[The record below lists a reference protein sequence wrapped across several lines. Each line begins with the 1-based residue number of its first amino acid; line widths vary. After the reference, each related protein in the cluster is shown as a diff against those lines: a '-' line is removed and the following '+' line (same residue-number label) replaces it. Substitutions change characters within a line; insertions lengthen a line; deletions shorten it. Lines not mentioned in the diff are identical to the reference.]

1 MERPRLVERL
11 DAAAAA
17 GQLIVFDARPGFGS
31 RTTIRAW
38 VARHPDWQV
47 AWDDSRMPPDG
58 PDEVLRRGLSVL
70 THLPDVTDSGG
81 RTVLVIED
89 ARRFVDRIELLDLAG
104 LTRRRRD
111 VTVVVCTAGRLE
123 RRPAQQSV
131 EVVTD
136 DDLAWDADLASEA
149 LARRGLAL
157 NEEQLAQLVQL
168 CEGSPG
174 RIVAC
179 AQLRTEYPGV
189 SAERMYARWL
199 HERLGRHGAD
209 RLLLALDVL
218 GEVPVELVPDLL
230 EVAGSSEDALAEL
243 FAEGLVERTA
253 SHIHDAVVL
262 SVAAPRAAIA
272 VLRTLA
278 PARGAGMPVA
288 EIARELASRAAPG
301 SLPGRYWAALAGD
314 TDAAHA
320 YIEAVLAHPDPRAV
334 EFVVDT
340 RWLVMTRAA
349 EDPAFVAACLLVE
362 VGRGGDPRELPDAE
376 NLLRLSDDELAVQTE
391 GARGA
396 ILASRAILLIADA
409 RPAEAVRAAE
419 AALAQLEHAPWA
431 ERQRAA
437 RIRNAVLVTLLAALT
452 ELLDL
457 EAADRHA
464 RAVLAAPE
472 GDRWRISLEAAAG
485 LALYNATLRGDL
497 AMAELC
503 EPFTRVREAEGARPA
518 RTVLLAR
525 YVDAMNARDLP
536 QMVAVAKELRHGERS
551 SRAWDLLGDFAVKD
565 LAFRD
570 RAPDSLAEPAR
581 DRRDLA
587 PLPRAVALDLR
598 ARQLIEMGRPGL
610 ALRLLEGLEPD
621 PRHIFCFVALRARAL
636 LAMGFPRTRCASW
649 RPARR
654 SPTTHGARVG
664 AYGSCGSSRWPDRA
678 CRASRAWRSTRSWS
692 TCPRGGGAASSTG
705 RVSPSCAST
714 RSGSVCPA
722 RREPK
727 RMTCSASRSRSG
739 RRNCSR
745 CFAATRRFSSWRPSS
760 SCRSTRS
767 RRICATS
774 TASSRRHPV
783 RMPWTARCVRAS
795 SRPSVISRGDPRTGA
810 AGLRRWVNRAP
821 AR

>member
-1 MERPRLVERL
+1 VERPHLVERL

-17 GQLIVFDARPGFGS
+17 GRLIVFDARPGFGS
-31 RTTIRAW
+31 RTAIRAW

-47 AWDDSRMPPDG
+47 VWDDSRVPPDG

-70 THLPDVTDSGG
+70 THLPEVTDSGG

-89 ARRFVDRIELLDLAG
+89 ARRFVDRIELLDLTRLAG
-104 LTRRRRD
+104 RRRD
-111 VTVVVCTAGRLE
+111 VTVVVCTAGRLA
-123 RRPAQQSV
+123 RRPAQRDV

-136 DDLAWDADLASEA
+136 GDLAWDADLASEA
-149 LARRGLAL
+149 LARRGLAV
-157 NEEQLAQLVQL
+157 NEEQLARLVHL
-168 CEGSPG
+168 CGGSPG

-179 AQLRTEYPGV
+179 AQLRTEYPGA
-189 SAERMYARWL
+189 SAERMYTRWL
-199 HERLGRHGAD
+199 HERLGRNGAD
-209 RLLLALDVL
+209 RLLLGLDVL
-218 GEVPVELVPDLL
+218 GEVPVELVPALL
-230 EVAGSSEDALAEL
+230 EATGSSEEALAEL
-243 FAEGLVERTA
+243 RAEGLVERTA
-253 SHIHDAVVL
+253 SHFHDAVVL
-262 SVAAPRAAIA
+262 TVVAPRAVLAI
-272 VLRTLA
+272 LRTLV
-278 PARGAGMPVA
+278 PARGEGVPVA

-301 SLPGRYWAALAGD
+301 SLQGRYWAALAGD

-320 YIEAVLAHPDPRAV
+320 FIEAVLAHPDPRAV

-362 VGRGGDPRELPDAE
+362 CGRGGDPRDLPDAE
-376 NLLRLSDDELAVQTE
+376 NLLRLSDDEFAAQTE

-396 ILASRAILLIADA
+396 ILACRAILLIADA

-419 AALAQLEHAPWA
+419 AALAQLERAPWA

-457 EAADRHA
+457 DAADRHA
-464 RAVLAAPE
+464 RVVLAAPE

-485 LALYNATLRGDL
+485 LALFNATLRGDL

-518 RTVLLAR
+518 HTVLLAR

-536 QMVAVAKELRHGERS
+536 QMAAVAKQLRHGERS
-551 SRAWDLLGDFAVKD
+551 SRAWDLLGSFAVKD

-581 DRRDLA
+581 DRHDLA

-621 PRHIFCFVALRARAL
+621 ARHVFCFVALRARAL
-636 LAMGFPRTRCASW
+636 LAMGFPEDALRELEACEKVADHSRRTSW
-649 RPARR
+649 RVRIVRIVALARSGMPSVAR
-654 SPTTHGARVG
+654 TAFDTLVVDVPPRWWGGVINWARFPELRAHAERLGVPGPQGTEADDVLREPLTRREAELLTLLRGDASVQQLAAEQFVSLNTIKTHLRNL
-664 AYGSCGSSRWPDRA
+664 YRKL
-678 CRASRAWRSTRSWS
+678 
-692 TCPRGGGAASSTG
+692 GAAS
-705 RVSPSCAST
+705 
-714 RSGSVCPA
+714 
-722 RREPK
+722 
-727 RMTCSASRSRSG
+727 
-739 RRNCSR
+739 
-745 CFAATRRFSSWRPSS
+745 RPD
-760 SCRSTRS
+760 
-767 RRICATS
+767 A
-774 TASSRRHPV
+774 V
-783 RMPWTARCVRAS
+783 DRAM
-795 SRPSVISRGDPRTGA
+795 R
-810 AGLRRWVNRAP
+810 AGLFDAFRFLEE
-821 AR
+821 